1 MRRGQGQAWE
11 DFLRGVIIRYKWC
24 VNHLYWDLGECATG
38 ALFEIGL
45 RGSTARVCLMD
56 GDEYQAY
63 VDGDEYEFFGGF
75 YDLTPVVL
83 EVPYDDHWWLIVDS
97 NPDRIRITVNQVFN

>member
-1 MRRGQGQAWE
+1 M
-11 DFLRGVIIRYKWC
+11 
-24 VNHLYWDLGECATG
+24 NHLYWDLGECATG

>member
-1 MRRGQGQAWE
+1 MTSARPPRASRTS
-11 DFLRGVIIRYKWC
+11 LAKAARP
-24 VNHLYWDLGECATG
+24 CA
-38 ALFEIGL
+38 E
-45 RGSTARVCLMD
+45 GSRSADRAEKAPPTS
-56 GDEYQAY
+56 Y

-97 NPDRIRITVNQVFN
+97 NPDNITVTVNQVFDDD

>member
-1 MRRGQGQAWE
+1 
-11 DFLRGVIIRYKWC
+11 
-24 VNHLYWDLGECATG
+24 
-38 ALFEIGL
+38 
-45 RGSTARVCLMD
+45 MD
-56 GDEYQAY
+56 DDEYQAY

-97 NPDRIRITVNQVFN
+97 YPERIRVTVNQVFD